1 MRTTNIIMNDAMK
14 CLVEKLGVVE
24 TEIFISNLLKEPFN
38 YTEWQRE
45 YFNDDN
51 IDDFCDKALNWCK
64 ENPV

>member
-51 IDDFCDKALNWCK
+51 IDDFCDKAFSA
-64 ENPV
+64 